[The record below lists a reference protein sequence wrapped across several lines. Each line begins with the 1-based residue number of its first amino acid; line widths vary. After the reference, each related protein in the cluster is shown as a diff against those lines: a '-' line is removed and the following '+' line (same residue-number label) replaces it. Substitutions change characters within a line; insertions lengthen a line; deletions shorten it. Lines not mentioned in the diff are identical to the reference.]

1 MAENPRRRLR
11 WRLGDLSN
19 FPGAES
25 TLAFAK
31 CLFIPRKDT
40 AGARSTAECTKA
52 VAADDCHGDAMVA
65 MKIQPNPS
73 RVWSLS
79 VLAMI
84 TLTMI
89 AAMVAVQQ
97 FQAAGGEAAA
107 GATYSHGLLSLNLP
121 YDATRAGAGRL
132 TVEVLDPE
140 DHILGSAQRTVEV
153 PEGKGLWQEQIKL
166 SKAIA
171 TDDLVWHRVRY
182 RFEYSDGKSSKIE
195 GAESISQILRTP
207 VIHILGQQSYLSGG
221 PAAVRVIVTD
231 SKNEIVAG
239 RGSLEIEL
247 LGPGEKSRTLFT
259 GRTNRRGTAE
269 AQFRFPAGLVG
280 SYQLRYRVE
289 TPIGSTEFSQSV
301 RLEDKVSILLTTEK
315 PIYQPSQTIHV
326 RALALDRANH
336 EAAANRKLVF
346 EIEDSRGNKVFK
358 KITETDKFGIASAE
372 FALADEVNLGT
383 YHLRALLGEGDAP
396 TNTAEIA
403 LNVERYVLPKFKV
416 AVDFAGKDSRIKRGY
431 RPGDHVTGTVHANYF
446 FGKAVDE
453 AQITVKASGLDV
465 AVFDVGS
472 VEGKTDR
479 DGAYHFDLKLPNYFA
494 GTPLSQGAARVLV
507 EATVRDSAGHSETR
521 GEPITVSESP
531 LLITAVPEG
540 GTLIPNLDNQIFVLT
555 SYPDG
560 TPAKA
565 SLKIRVAGMPD
576 QNVASDDGGVAI
588 LRSKPRTGVESVEI
602 EADDKDGNHS
612 SSKVELQPRDG
623 EDQILLRTER
633 AVYRAGERI
642 ALSVFSTKQR
652 GTAYVDIVK
661 DGQTV
666 LTRDL
671 DIEDG
676 HAELSLTATP
686 ELAGTVDFNAYLFGR
701 DARPVGDHRLVFV
714 QPADELKIEAAADSK
729 IYKPGSEARIR
740 FRVTNSHGEGVHAA
754 LGLQVVDEAVFALAE
769 KQPGFAKVFFYL
781 EQEVM
786 KPRYEI
792 HSIGMPEVVE
802 PAEQSK
808 LEQRDR
814 AARALFSATEM
825 VNTNKLETEFGRA
838 VPMTKYPEYSIR
850 YQTRFVAQVTR
861 LAEELSRAYNQDSE
875 GGDLTKIFD
884 KLKNAAAPDVRDAWG
899 NELRL
904 EPTGWYQKKTHYL
917 VRSAGEDRQ
926 FNTPDD
932 MAVYV
937 EVRSGKVVDH
947 PHSGSFRGSLDL
959 KIEHD
964 RGPFNG
970 LAEIAGTV
978 TDPSGAVI
986 PGASVEVRAASSG
999 KIRTAKTNAAGQLSL
1014 PGLPAGEYAA
1024 TVSCAGF
1031 RSVSRSLTVHAR
1043 DRAVLTASLNV
1054 GSSTQTVEVSAA
1066 SVVVQAPMA
1075 AGIGGAVRLGHVVNG
1090 AMNGRNVVDIGAAA
1104 AMPMA
1109 PMAEQRAMNSATL
1122 AKEKSQDA
1130 ASPAAHVRSYF
1141 PEALYINPEII
1152 TDKDGVASITI
1163 PIADSITTWRMAMLA
1178 STAHGALG
1186 SATSSL
1192 KVFQDF
1198 FVDLD
1203 LPVTLTQGDRVSI
1216 PVAVYNYSGARGD
1229 VNLKLQPED
1238 WFSLV
1243 EDVGE
1248 KSVAVESSRVG
1259 GSQFTLEAKR
1269 IGKFKLTLSARMK
1282 GRAGRADIVVRE
1294 IEVIPDGR
1302 EQNLV
1307 FNGRL
1312 ENTVQHELA
1321 FPAASIPDAT
1331 KIFVRLYPGPLSQ
1344 VIEGMDSI
1352 LQMPGGCFEQ
1362 TSSST
1367 YPNVLALDY
1376 MKRTKKLTPEV
1387 HAKAEGYIANG
1398 YQRLLTFEV
1407 PGGGFSWF
1415 GSAPANKIL
1424 TSYGLMEFSDM
1435 SKVYDVDPKLIL
1447 RTQQWLAGQQQ
1458 ADGSW
1463 KPDTSFINEG
1473 ATNRYNRD
1481 VLRIT
1486 AYIAWSL
1493 ENTGYQ
1499 GQAVEKAKQFIDAH
1513 MSAKAD
1519 AYTLAVVA
1527 NFATDYGTPDH
1538 GAADHGKDRDFTRQA
1553 MQLLLDAR
1561 SEKDEQAWWSADE
1574 TGVYATGASG
1584 SVETTGLA
1592 VQALLKWGEAS
1603 GTARKAMNYIA
1614 SKKDASG
1621 AWGTTQATI
1630 MALRALLLAT
1640 EKGTADV
1647 HGTVE
1652 VLLNGKSV
1660 QKLVLTPDNND
1671 LLHQFVFK
1679 GIDSKIIE
1687 RQSDASSDTEKPGRA
1702 NTVEVRFDGKG
1713 GLAYQIVGTYFIPWD
1728 EKPANEALSIDI
1740 AYDRAHLAQDDI
1752 ATVTAAVKNNLPKAA
1767 NMVMVDLG
1775 IPPGFDLLSEDL
1787 QAYVEKSASQKSGRL
1802 EKFSQTAT
1810 QAILYFNFLAPGD
1823 TVTLHFRLRAKYPIR
1838 ARTFKSRVYEYYDPD
1853 VSSLARPV
1861 QLEVRAR

>member
-1 MAENPRRRLR
+1 LKTRLIA
-11 WRLGDLSN
+11 LDCGGGDFGN
-19 FPGAES
+19 FPIFPVSIADEVL
-25 TLAFAK
+25 TDLPFMLCKDAK
-31 CLFIPRKDT
+31 RE
-40 AGARSTAECTKA
+40 RSSADCTKA
-52 VAADDCHGDAMVA
+52 VAADDCHGDAMGA
-65 MKIQPNPS
+65 YNARTRPLRLWFFLIPA
-73 RVWSLS
+73 L
-79 VLAMI
+79 
-84 TLTMI
+84 LTI
-89 AAMVAVQQ
+89 AAVVAVQE
-97 FQAAGGEAAA
+97 FEAAA
-107 GATYSHGLLSLNLP
+107 GEPSASATYSHRVLNLTLP
-121 YDATRAGAGRL
+121 YQAGHAGSGRL

-140 DHILGSAQRTVEV
+140 DRVLGTEERSVEV
-153 PEGKGLWQEQIKL
+153 AEGKGTWQEQIKL
-166 SKAIA
+166 D
-171 TDDLVWHRVRY
+171 TPLPVDDLVWHRVHY
-182 RFEYSDGKSSKIE
+182 RFEYDDGKSAKIE
-195 GAESISQILRTP
+195 GVESISQILRTP
-207 VIHILGQQSYLSGG
+207 VIHILGQQSYLTGG

-231 SKNEIVAG
+231 SKNEVIAG
-239 RGSLEIEL
+239 RGSVQIEL
-247 LGPGEKSRTLFT
+247 LGPGEKSQILFR
-259 GRTNRRGTAE
+259 GPTNSRGTTE

-289 TPIGSTEFSQSV
+289 TPIGSTEFAQAV
-301 RLEDKVSILLTTEK
+301 RLEDKISILLTTEK
-315 PIYQPSQTIHV
+315 PIYQPSQTVHV
-326 RALALDRANH
+326 RALALDRASH
-336 EAAANRKLVF
+336 EAAANRNLTF
-346 EIEDSRGNKVFK
+346 EVEDSRGNKVFK
-358 KITETDKFGIASAE
+358 KITETDKFGIASTD

-383 YHLRALLGEGDAP
+383 YHLRALLGESEAP

-416 AVDFAGKDSRIKRGY
+416 AVDFAGKDNRTKRGY
-431 RPGDHVTGTVHANYF
+431 RPGDYVTGTVHANYF

-453 AQITVKASGLDV
+453 AQITVKASSMDV
-465 AVFDVGS
+465 AVFDVAS

-479 DGAYHFDLKLPNYFA
+479 DGAYQFDLKLPTYFA
-494 GTPLSQGAARVLV
+494 GRPLSQGAARVLI
-507 EATVRDSAGHSETR
+507 EATVKDSADHSETR

-531 LLITAVPEG
+531 LLITAIPEG
-540 GTLIPNLDNQIFVLT
+540 GTLVPNLENQVFILT

-560 TPAKA
+560 TPASA
-565 SLKIRVAGMPD
+565 ALKVNAEGISD
-576 QNVASDDGGVAI
+576 QSANSDEGGVAI
-588 LRSKPRTGVESVEI
+588 VRIKPRAGVESLEI
-602 EADDKDGNHS
+602 EATDKEGNHA
-612 SSKVELQPRDG
+612 SSKVQMQAREG

-633 AVYRAGERI
+633 AVYRAGESI
-642 ALSVFSTKQR
+642 VLSVFSTKQR
-652 GTAYVDIVK
+652 GTAYIDIVK
-661 DGQTV
+661 EGQTV

-676 HAELSLTATP
+676 HAELSLAATP

-714 QPADELKIEAAADSK
+714 QPADELKIAAAADSTV
-729 IYKPGSEARIR
+729 YKPGGEARIR
-740 FRVTNSHGEGVHAA
+740 FRVTNSRGEGVHAA
-754 LGLQVVDEAVFALAE
+754 LGLQVVDEAVWALAE

-802 PAEQSK
+802 PVEHSK

-825 VNTNKLETEFGRA
+825 VDTNKFETEFGRA
-838 VPMTKYPEYSIR
+838 VPMTKYPQYAGR
-850 YQTRFVAQVTR
+850 YQARFLAQVTR
-861 LAEELSRAYNQDSE
+861 LAGQLSDAYKQNSH
-875 GGDLTKIFD
+875 GGDLTKVFE
-884 KLKNAAAPDVRDAWG
+884 KLKSADGHDVRDAWG
-899 NELRL
+899 SDLRI
-904 EPTGWYQKKTHYL
+904 EPVGWYQNKTHYI
-917 VRSAGEDRQ
+917 VRSAGADRQ
-926 FNTPDD
+926 FNSGDD
-932 MAVYV
+932 MVAYLQVGNK
-937 EVRSGKVVDH
+937 SIIGGTK
-947 PHSGSFRGSLDL
+947 PGSSYSSINLN
-959 KIEHD
+959 IEHD

-970 LAEIAGTV
+970 LAQIAGTV
-978 TDPSGAVI
+978 ADPTGAVI
-986 PGASVEVRAASSG
+986 TAASVSVRAASSG
-999 KIRTAKTNAAGQLSL
+999 KTRTAKTNAAGQFDLS
-1014 PGLPAGEYAA
+1014 GLPAGDYTVE
-1024 TVSCAGF
+1024 VSCAGF
-1031 RSVSRSLTVHAR
+1031 RTVARKVTIHAR
-1043 DRAVLTASLNV
+1043 DRAVLSASLMV
-1054 GSSTQTVEVSAA
+1054 GASSTVVEVSGANVA
-1066 SVVVQAPMA
+1066 IQAETAVIGGVVG
-1075 AGIGGAVRLGHVVNG
+1075 GIGAGVRSP
-1090 AMNGRNVVDIGAAA
+1090 MNGRNVNDVSAAN
-1104 AMPMA
+1104 AMVLRA
-1109 PMAEQRAMNSATL
+1109 PKAQALNSAAL
-1122 AKEKSQDA
+1122 AKDEKRESGQ
-1130 ASPAAHVRSYF
+1130 PAAHVRSYF

-1152 TDKDGVASITI
+1152 TDRDGVASITI
-1163 PIADSITTWRMAMLA
+1163 PIADSITTWRVAMLA
-1178 STAHGALG
+1178 STMHGALG

-1216 PVAVYNYSGARGD
+1216 PVAVYNYSGERGD
-1229 VNLKLQPED
+1229 VSLRLQPDD

-1243 EDVGE
+1243 DDVGE
-1248 KSVAVESSRVG
+1248 KSVAVDSARVG
-1259 GSQFTLEAKR
+1259 GSTFTLEAKR

-1282 GRAGRADIVVRE
+1282 GGIERADIVVRE
-1294 IEVIPDGR
+1294 IEVIPNGR

-1312 ENTVQHELA
+1312 ENTVQQELH
-1321 FPAASIPDAT
+1321 FPVNSIADAT

-1435 SKVYDVDPKLIL
+1435 SKVSDVDPKLIS
-1447 RTQQWLAGQQQ
+1447 RTQEWLAAQQQ

-1463 KPDTSFINEG
+1463 KPDASFINEG
-1473 ATNRYNRD
+1473 ATNRYNHD

-1499 GQAVEKAKQFIDAH
+1499 GQAVEKAKQFIEGH
-1513 MSAKAD
+1513 MSAKVD

-1527 NFATDYGTPDH
+1527 NFAADYGT
-1538 GAADHGKDRDFTRQA
+1538 ADHGKDREFTRRA
-1553 MQLLLDAR
+1553 MQLLLDAHT
-1561 SEKDEQAWWSADE
+1561 EKDAQAWWSADE
-1574 TGVYATGASG
+1574 TGVYATGASA
-1584 SVETTGLA
+1584 SIETTGLA

-1614 SKKDASG
+1614 AKKDASG

-1640 EKGTADV
+1640 EKGSADV
-1647 HGTVE
+1647 RGTLE
-1652 VLLNGKSV
+1652 VLLNGKPV
-1660 QKLVLTPDNND
+1660 QKLTLTPDNND
-1671 LLHQFVFK
+1671 LLHLFVFK
-1679 GIDSKIIE
+1679 DTVEAESEESKTEESKIM
-1687 RQSDASSDTEKPGRA
+1687 EKPGRS
-1702 NTVEVRFDGKG
+1702 TSVEIRFDGKG
-1713 GLAYQIVGTYFIPWD
+1713 GLAYQIVGNYFIPWD
-1728 EKPANEALSIDI
+1728 EKVANEALSINI
-1740 AYDRAHLAQDDI
+1740 AYDRVHLSQDDI
-1752 ATVTAAVKNNLPKAA
+1752 ATATANVKNNLPKAA

-1787 QAYVEKSASQKSGRL
+1787 QAYVEKSALQKSGRL

-1810 QAILYFNFLAPGD
+1810 QAILYFNSIAPGE
-1823 TVTLHFRLRAKYPIR
+1823 TVTLRFRLRAKYPIR

-1853 VSSLARPV
+1853 VSSIARPM